1 MQSRPKLIRII
12 EDFEKQLSDKEQL
25 MIHKVNIGSPWFISI
40 KFPIGETIGQI
51 RGLIKDIYYKNTSN
65 KVKAKLEIMGQVY
78 DFKERLAQSQLSSGQ
93 LEETLHDLLL
103 VLANE
108 VLRTLCRELDL
119 NLIRILVYKLA
130 NMRMVIKQ
138 EDDYW
143 LRFGQRVQRGR

>member
-1 MQSRPKLIRII
+1 
-12 EDFEKQLSDKEQL
+12 
-25 MIHKVNIGSPWFISI
+25 
-40 KFPIGETIGQI
+40 
-51 RGLIKDIYYKNTSN
+51 
-65 KVKAKLEIMGQVY
+65 MGQVY

-138 EDDYW
+138 EDDY
-143 LRFGQRVQRGR
+143 